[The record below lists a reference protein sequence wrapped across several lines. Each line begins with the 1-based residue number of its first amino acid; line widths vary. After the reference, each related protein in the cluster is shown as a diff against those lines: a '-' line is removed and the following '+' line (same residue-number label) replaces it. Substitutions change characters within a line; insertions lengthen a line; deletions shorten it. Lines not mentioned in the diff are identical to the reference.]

1 MIELYIFIGLSF
13 LRLFVVFAVLMK
25 LKERFGTPLWV
36 KALFVFGIIYD
47 VFVNYLLTVVFV
59 DPPREWD
66 ETVTHRMKRYK
77 HLSGDSLRYKFANWL
92 CPILNKIEED
102 HC

>member
-25 LKERFGTPLWV
+25 LKERFGTPLPIKV
-36 KALFVFGIIYD
+36 LFAFGVVYD
-47 VFVNYLLTVVFV
+47 WLVNHLLTLVFLDFPV
-59 DPPREWD
+59 GWD
-66 ETVTHRMKRYK
+66 ELVTGRMKRYK
-77 HLSGDSLRYKFANWL
+77 AEKGGWRHDFAVWF
-92 CPILNKIEED
+92 CPILNKVDEG